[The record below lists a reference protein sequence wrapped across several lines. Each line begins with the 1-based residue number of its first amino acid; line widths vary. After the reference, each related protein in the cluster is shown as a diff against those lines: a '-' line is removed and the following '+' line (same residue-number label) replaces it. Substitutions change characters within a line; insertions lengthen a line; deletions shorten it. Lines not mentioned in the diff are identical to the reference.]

1 MKKVIIVIKDS
12 LILILVASLLG
23 YLLYTGVS
31 FYDWFTHQSQC
42 IDNNNQFG
50 IYTYP
55 CSDEV
60 HNTNWFN
67 LLIGFFPCMAFS
79 LVAGAIALL
88 GPSVLGF
95 VGPRGGEYHY
105 SKNGNSKIYTTNS

>member
-1 MKKVIIVIKDS
+1 MKKVIRVIED
-12 LILILVASLLG
+12 LFIWVLVISIFA

-31 FYDWFTHQSQC
+31 FYDWFIHRC
-42 IDNNNQFG
+42 IKDELHDPTA
-50 IYTYP
+50 ICY
-55 CSDEV
+55 SDV

-67 LLIGFFPCMAFS
+67 LLIGFFPCMAFM
-79 LVAGAIALL
+79 LVGWAIMFL
-88 GPSVLGF
+88 GPSVAGF